1 MKTTRT
7 VGSPVNS
14 QYNYQYHQQ
23 ALSAGYI
30 QTSHLCGQLQKEHIS
45 SPLPRY
51 LQLERMEERST
62 KVSILRGLNREGQV
76 QVQAFWVICNII
88 LPIQIPKDW
97 PTVVKTLLAQCLGKL
112 GKFSISIP
120 RSPNCSQKIPVGR
133 KQSNSNWSNSNSCS
147 ASSVDLMCTP

>member
-62 KVSILRGLNREGQV
+62 KISILSGLNREGQV
-76 QVQAFWVICNII
+76 
-88 LPIQIPKDW
+88 
-97 PTVVKTLLAQCLGKL
+97 
-112 GKFSISIP
+112 
-120 RSPNCSQKIPVGR
+120 
-133 KQSNSNWSNSNSCS
+133 
-147 ASSVDLMCTP
+147 